1 MINKIFFL
9 LLIFLATLEAKKDF
23 YYNFI
28 NEDLTQI
35 SQNQKEKIVGASN
48 KLKTIRRFVKEG
60 ELERALKTID
70 LFINTNKIKF

>member
-1 MINKIFFL
+1 MLNKIFFL

-35 SQNQKEKIVGASN
+35 SQDQKEKIVGANN
-48 KLKTIRRFVKEG
+48 KLKTIRRYVKEG
-60 ELERALKTID
+60 ELRTC
-70 LFINTNKIKF
+70 IKNS